1 MKAYADSKLE
11 AVKAKYDMAAGK
23 HVPWETAKNMT
34 MKGLDFAQKAIDYIQ
49 IWCSVVQCV
58 AVRCKNAKDMAMK
71 GLAWLKGHWIASR
84 CVAVCCNLANSWCS
98 VANSWCMLIESH
110 MNELC
115 HTHTKLAKSVWTR
128 HVAHE

>member
-71 GLAWLKGHWIASR
+71 GLS
-84 CVAVCCNLANSWCS
+84 LAQRALDCIQMCCS
-98 VANSWCMLIESH
+98 VLQFG
-110 MNELC
+110 
-115 HTHTKLAKSVWTR
+115 KLMV
-128 HVAHE
+128 